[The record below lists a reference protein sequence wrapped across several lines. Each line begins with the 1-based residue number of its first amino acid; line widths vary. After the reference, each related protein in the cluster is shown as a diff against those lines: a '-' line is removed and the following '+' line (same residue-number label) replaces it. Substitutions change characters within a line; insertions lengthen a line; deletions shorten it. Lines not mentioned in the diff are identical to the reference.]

1 MSIANKHFF
10 SVVEKQRAKI
20 VQWQL
25 YTKPGYIAI
34 VGGLRLTLDY
44 DLSDVPKY
52 TESSQ
57 MGTNGNETSGSFNCS
72 KFTIL
77 VTTEEGDD
85 PEPGSGPQTGEISIG
100 LCGSSFVFAVPYAFA
115 KGIQELGRS

>member
-1 MSIANKHFF
+1 MSIVNKNFF
-10 SVVEKQRAKI
+10 SVREKQRSRTI
-20 VQWQL
+20 TWQL

-34 VGGLRLTLDY
+34 VGGLRVTLDY
-44 DLSDVPKY
+44 DLADVPKY
-52 TESSQ
+52 SETSQ
-57 MGTNGNETSGSFNCS
+57 MGTNGNETSGTLKCS

-100 LCGSSFVFAVPYAFA
+100 LCGSSFVFAVPYDFA
-115 KGIQELGRS
+115 KEIQKLGRG